1 MSGLDDFAAPVEVA
15 PVVDDT
21 PSAERHAIAC
31 VLCDTG
37 EHRALDRMA
46 SLLTDADFADARHA
60 LLWAAATAVRER
72 GHHVDGATIAEE
84 ITSRGAGGAAVRYL
98 GTLASLI
105 VDPSHCEVYA
115 RRVAERAYLRATEAK
130 LREALSRARKP
141 GQPLDVVSDVRAILA
156 KIPDGVRGARDD
168 SMQAGAVE
176 AMEEIAAAW
185 EELQAGRHVGARWGV
200 LSLDGGHDGG
210 DFVEGHL
217 GGLFRGKLYI
227 LGGVPAAGKTTL
239 AWQAV
244 LATARAGGR
253 VLVFSLEM
261 RRAELL
267 KRLAGQMCGIPE
279 ARLETGALL
288 VHEIQALQVALN
300 DLARIPVNVVN
311 DARTLE
317 EIRGRVLSERARGE
331 VSLVVVDYLQLVRM
345 TAHYDDGNRADED
358 RVQGMKNLAM
368 DGGVPLLVISAMT
381 KAAQLAAASGKVDS
395 TGTKG
400 AGAEY
405 AADLVAFLVRTNP
418 DDSSASPEVM
428 FTITKRRGG
437 PTGNVPL
444 VFHKSQGRFEMKGGE
459 SW

>member
-21 PSAERHAIAC
+21 PSAERHALAC

-37 EHRALDRMA
+37 THRALDRMA
-46 SLLTDADFADARHA
+46 GVVASEDFVDPRHA

-84 ITSRGAGGAAVRYL
+84 ITARGAGGAAVRYL
-98 GTLASLI
+98 GTLATLI
-105 VDPSHCEVYA
+105 VDPAHCEVYA
-115 RRVAERAYLRATEAK
+115 RRVAERAYLRATEARV
-130 LREALSRARKP
+130 REALNRARKP

-168 SMQAGAVE
+168 SMRAGAIE
-176 AMEEIAAAW
+176 ALEEIAAAW
-185 EELQAGRHVGARWGV
+185 NDLQAGRHVGARWGV
-200 LSLDGGHDGG
+200 VSLDGGHVGE

-267 KRLAGQMCGIPE
+267 KRLAGQMCGISE
-279 ARLETGALL
+279 ARLETGA
-288 VHEIQALQVALN
+288 VMTHEIEALQVALD
-300 DLARIPVNVVN
+300 DLSRLPINVVN

-317 EIRGRVLSERARGE
+317 EIRARVLSEKARVD

-345 TAHYDDGNRADED
+345 AQTYDDGNRADED

-368 DGGVPLLVISAMT
+368 DGGVPMLVISAMT
-381 KAAQLAAASGKVDS
+381 KAAQIAAASGKVDS

-418 DDSSASPEVM
+418 DDSGPSPEVM

-437 PTGNVPL
+437 PIGNVPL
-444 VFHKSQGRFEMKGGE
+444 VFHKGQGRFEMKGGE

>member
-21 PSAERHAIAC
+21 PSAERHALAC
-31 VLCDTG
+31 VICDTG
-37 EHRALDRMA
+37 THRALDRMA
-46 SLLTDADFADARHA
+46 GVVAPEDFADPRHA

-84 ITSRGAGGAAVRYL
+84 ITARGAGGAAVRYL
-98 GTLASLI
+98 GTLATLI
-105 VDPSHCEVYA
+105 VDPAHCEVYA
-115 RRVAERAYLRATEAK
+115 RRVAERAYLRATEARV
-130 LREALSRARKP
+130 REALNRARKP

-168 SMQAGAVE
+168 SMRAGAIE
-176 AMEEIAAAW
+176 ALDEIAAAW
-185 EELQAGRHVGARWGV
+185 NDLQAGRHVGARWGV
-200 LSLDGGHDGG
+200 VSLDGGHVGE

-267 KRLAGQMCGIPE
+267 KRLAGQMCGISE
-279 ARLETGALL
+279 ARIETGALMA
-288 VHEIQALQVALN
+288 HEIEALQVALE
-300 DLARIPVNVVN
+300 DLSRLPINVVN

-317 EIRGRVLSERARGE
+317 EIRARVLSEKAR
-331 VSLVVVDYLQLVRM
+331 VDVFLVVVDYLQLVRM
-345 TAHYDDGNRADED
+345 AQTYDDGNRADED

-368 DGGVPLLVISAMT
+368 DGGVPMLVISAMT

-418 DDSSASPEVM
+418 DDSGPSPEVM

-437 PTGNVPL
+437 PIGNVPL
-444 VFHKSQGRFEMKGGE
+444 VFHKGQGRFEMKGGE